1 MKVIF
6 SRKGFDSQYGG
17 MPSPILP
24 DGTLLSLPIP
34 SKEDTTKYADL
45 TWNGKSYYELIQ
57 ELKPSSRIK
66 ANYTCHLDPDIRKE
80 ATSRLGGWKS
90 AFGQTGSALGHLQK
104 QKVGIGDLF
113 LFFGSFRQTEFIDGK
128 LSYVKGAS
136 DLHVIYGYLQVGD
149 IVCSQDNVPQWLAEH
164 PHAKTERWKQ
174 PNAIFIASD
183 LLSFCP
189 EQPGAGC
196 LSYTDKLVL
205 TKQGYSKSIWD
216 LPDFFRD
223 IPITYNA
230 NAWKDDCF
238 VSAAKGQEFVFEA
251 NDKALE
257 WIEDLLSAQ

>member
-1 MKVIF
+1 M
-6 SRKGFDSQYGG
+6 
-17 MPSPILP
+17 
-24 DGTLLSLPIP
+24 
-34 SKEDTTKYADL
+34 
-45 TWNGKSYYELIQ
+45 
-57 ELKPSSRIK
+57 
-66 ANYTCHLDPDIRKE
+66 
-80 ATSRLGGWKS
+80 
-90 AFGQTGSALGHLQK
+90 GHLQK

-164 PHAKTERWKQ
+164 PHVKTERWKQ

-196 LSYTDKLVL
+196 LSYADKLVL

-257 WIEDLLSAQ
+257 WIEDLLLQ